1 MTTEINAKTAYERDN
16 QIHDLTEVELPQVT
30 GGSDPNGSGKVAH
43 TEFVITKLI
52 DKASPVLF

>member
-1 MTTEINAKTAYERDN
+1 VTTEINAKTARGREIRE
-16 QIHDLTEVELPQVT
+16 LTEVELSQVT

-43 TEFVITKLI
+43 TEFVITKML

>member
-1 MTTEINAKTAYERDN
+1 MNTKINTKTARGREIRE
-16 QIHDLTEVELPQVT
+16 LTEVELSQVT

-43 TEFVITKLI
+43 TEFVITKVL

>member
-1 MTTEINAKTAYERDN
+1 MTTEINTKIACEREIRELTA
-16 QIHDLTEVELPQVT
+16 VELSQVT

-43 TEFVITKLI
+43 TEFVITKVI

>member
-1 MTTEINAKTAYERDN
+1 MTTEINAKTARGREIRE
-16 QIHDLTEVELPQVT
+16 LTEVELSQVT

-43 TEFVITKLI
+43 TEFVITKMV

>member
-1 MTTEINAKTAYERDN
+1 MTTETNAKTARGREIRE
-16 QIHDLTEVELPQVT
+16 LTEVELSQVT

-43 TEFVITKLI
+43 TEFVITKVI